1 MHRSFTDAK
10 PKQIN
15 AAGNEHVVDFDEA
28 LSRLG
33 EPQPVLFIRKH
44 LISLKSILFRI
55 LKCRLK
61 NRLN

>member
-10 PKQIN
+10 PKQIS

-33 EPQPVLFIRKH
+33 ESQHGLFIRMH
-44 LISLKSILFRI
+44 LILLTYSSDSQM
-55 LKCRLK
+55 
-61 NRLN
+61 